1 MGLML
6 HGTANH
12 AKAKKTRRTRRTRS
26 PKRRKRRK
34 RRSLARS
41 TGHRAV
47 CVCFVVSA
55 KKVQDRHGS
64 LHAAMPFF
72 ARLLL
77 SEHFCFHMGAQQ
89 SNIIQ

>member
-1 MGLML
+1 MQRQRRQEGQEGQEVQKEEKEEKEGHLPAAQ
-6 HGTANH
+6 GT
-12 AKAKKTRRTRRTRS
+12 
-26 PKRRKRRK
+26 
-34 RRSLARS
+34 
-41 TGHRAV
+41 GQCV

-55 KKVQDRHGS
+55 KKVQDSQGS